1 MHFFFLKPDLR
12 RQDTNYSGGQHGFSC
27 AAQALAEAGHSVHL
41 LYCSTKSELMFSLLQ
56 QGAMGGLSYSAAV
69 EGVAVWSA
77 QGIIHHVS
85 LSDAEAST
93 AHQLSNAVAALC
105 GPSPQAPTTLAN
117 APQQRLLDE
126 CSSLIR
132 QTQHNSTPMH
142 DGTQQHNSQ
151 QQQDDSSSRPSDR
164 CWVVLDADSSQAAS
178 PPGGSSSSSLLEACC
193 AAFPPRMLLLLVQ
206 NIHFLPLGPQGTA
219 ARTPALLAA
228 WSQLGGVLCV
238 SSFVARYVAQHAVPL
253 GLPPQRIY
261 CVHFAAFGCFGRGPF
276 PDYGTAA
283 AQHLPW
289 PHAAAASSSVTTPS
303 ADAQHSAAQPPA
315 TPIIG
320 CLKLTPE
327 KGAAVFLGL
336 ARALPQLHFLA
347 VCADPSLTV
356 AAAALPNVRTVP
368 PGDVDSFLQHMTVL
382 LAPSLWQEA
391 YGMVVTDAVLR
402 GVPVLVS
409 DQGGLAE
416 AACGCPA
423 AVVHVKP
430 MQLPAT
436 APDASGF
443 RPAWQDR
450 VFPQDQ
456 ELTGWVQAL
465 QRLLVHRGVY
475 EGCSRDGRE
484 AALRLVQHQRQLLDQ
499 LVAWLLQLG

>member
-1 MHFFFLKPDLR
+1 MAQSFYFIKPDLR
-12 RQDTNYSGGQHGFSC
+12 QQGATNFSGGQHGFSC
-27 AAQALAEAGHSVHL
+27 AAQALAEAGHAVHL

-56 QGAMGGLSYSAAV
+56 QGAMGRVSYSTAV

-77 QGIIHHVS
+77 QGITHHVS

-93 AHQLSNAVAALC
+93 AQQLSTAMAALC
-105 GPSPQAPTTLAN
+105 GPSSPQALTN
-117 APQQRLLDE
+117 AAHQRLLDE

-132 QTQHNSTPMH
+132 QTQHNNSTTTQATPMH
-142 DGTQQHNSQ
+142 DGIQQQHNSQ
-151 QQQDDSSSRPSDR
+151 QPQDSSSR
-164 CWVVLDADSSQAAS
+164 CWVVLDADGSQEAS
-178 PPGGSSSSSLLEACC
+178 PPGSSSLLEACC
-193 AAFPPRMLLLLVQ
+193 AAFPPKSLLLLVQ

-228 WSQLGGVLCV
+228 WAQLGGVLCV

-261 CVHFAAFGCFGRGPF
+261 CVHYAAFGCFGRGPF

-289 PHAAAASSSVTTPS
+289 PHAAADSTTHSSSSSSSIP
-303 ADAQHSAAQPPA
+303 DPQHSAAQPSP
-315 TPIIG
+315 TPFIG

-336 ARALPQLHFLA
+336 AAALPQLHFLA
-347 VCADPSLTV
+347 VCADPGLSA

-368 PGDVDSFLQHMTVL
+368 PGDADSILQHMAVL

-409 DQGGLAE
+409 DQ
-416 AACGCPA
+416 
-423 AVVHVKP
+423 
-430 MQLPAT
+430 
-436 APDASGF
+436 
-443 RPAWQDR
+443 
-450 VFPQDQ
+450 
-456 ELTGWVQAL
+456 
-465 QRLLVHRGVY
+465 
-475 EGCSRDGRE
+475 
-484 AALRLVQHQRQLLDQ
+484 
-499 LVAWLLQLG
+499 